1 MNFIKIILL
10 FLVAISLYVLRPTP
24 NLLSQTLTLQAS
36 QANVYKS
43 ITNSQFP
50 RMYSLKQG
58 STLEKKW
65 NGELILQEI
74 LEWEPPLKLALERK
88 NSTTFSQYFVFY
100 EINPIENNE
109 SQLKITYKWELHP
122 GFIQRFKNI
131 IFLKPELD
139 SELKGEILGLTKEWN
154 KN

>member
-24 NLLSQTLTLQAS
+24 NLLSQTVTLQTSAT
-36 QANVYKS
+36 NIYKS
-43 ITNSQFP
+43 ISSNQFP
-50 RMYSLKQG
+50 RMYSLRKG

-74 LEWEPPLKLALERK
+74 LDWEPPLKIVLERK

-100 EINPIENNE
+100 EINSIENNKSE
-109 SQLKITYKWELHP
+109 LKITYKWELHP
-122 GFIQRFKNI
+122 GFIRRVKNI

-139 SELKGEILGLTKEWN
+139 SELKDEILGLTKEWN

>member
-1 MNFIKIILL
+1 
-10 FLVAISLYVLRPTP
+10 
-24 NLLSQTLTLQAS
+24 
-36 QANVYKS
+36 
-43 ITNSQFP
+43 
-50 RMYSLKQG
+50 MYSLKQG

-122 GFIQRFKNI
+122 GFIRRVKNI